1 MCVVYNVIFQTASW
15 QSSHFLFRLLSHSAS
30 MVFNWIAAFA
40 SKHSTTSVA
49 ITSTVKYSQHIA
61 SVAFFFSSKPGSTEK
76 LLGN

>member
-1 MCVVYNVIFQTASW
+1 MA
-15 QSSHFLFRLLSHSAS
+15 
-30 MVFNWIAAFA
+30 FNWIAAFP

-61 SVAFFFSSKPGSTEK
+61 SEAFFFSSKPGSTEK